1 MLILDLNQV
10 MISNIMNQI
19 GNHTNTEIEEDL
31 VRHMVLNTIRSLIV
45 KYGHEY
51 GELVIACDDKKY
63 WRREFFPHYK
73 ANRKKTREASDI
85 DWGAIF
91 NCLNKIRDEL
101 KEYFPYK
108 VIQVEGAEAD
118 DIIGTLCFEYGTI
131 LNSEEKILI
140 LSGDK
145 DFVQLHV
152 FANVKQYD
160 PIRKKF
166 IEHANP
172 SLFLKEHILKGDSGD
187 GIPNILSPHDCFVNG
202 DRQKPLTAKKI
213 QSFIQVE
220 DIFKHEDS
228 MIRTNYSRNATLIDL
243 RHIPSTISKNILDQY
258 ESQKSKGREK
268 LFNYFIHH
276 RLKLLME
283 HINEF

>member
-31 VRHMVLNTIRSLIV
+31 VRHMVLNTIRSLLV
-45 KYGHEY
+45 KYKHEY

-63 WRREFFPHYK
+63 WRKEFFPHYK
-73 ANRKKTREASDI
+73 ANRKKTRDASEV
-85 DWGAIF
+85 DWNAIF

-101 KEYFPYK
+101 KTFFPYR

-118 DIIGTLCFEYGTI
+118 DVIATLVVKNGNV
-131 LNSEEKILI
+131 LNTGEKILI

-145 DFVQLHV
+145 DFVQLQIYG
-152 FANVKQYD
+152 NVKQFD

-166 IEHANP
+166 IEHSDP
-172 SLFLKEHILKGDSGD
+172 QQFLKEHILKGDSGD
-187 GIPNILSPHDCFVNG
+187 GIPNVLSPADTFVSG
-202 DRQKPLTAKKI
+202 EKQRKLTQKRMDAMLNFVPS
-213 QSFIQVE
+213 QHPE
-220 DIFKHEDS
+220 DIQANF
-228 MIRTNYSRNATLIDL
+228 IRNTTLIDL
-243 RHIPSTISKNILDQY
+243 SNVPEKISKAILEEYDKQSSKDK
-258 ESQKSKGREK
+258 SQ
-268 LFNYFIHH
+268 LMNYFINN

-283 HINEF
+283 HIGEF

>member
-31 VRHMVLNTIRSLIV
+31 VRHMVLNTIRSLLV
-45 KYGHEY
+45 KYKHEY

-63 WRREFFPHYK
+63 WRKEFFPHYK
-73 ANRKKTREASDI
+73 ANRKKTRDASEV
-85 DWGAIF
+85 DWNAIF

-101 KEYFPYK
+101 KTFFPYR

-118 DIIGTLCFEYGTI
+118 DVIATLVTKNGNV
-131 LNSEEKILI
+131 LNTGEKILI

-145 DFVQLHV
+145 DFVQLQIYG
-152 FANVKQYD
+152 NVKQFD

-166 IEHANP
+166 IEHSDP
-172 SLFLKEHILKGDSGD
+172 QQFLKEHILKGDSGD
-187 GIPNILSPHDCFVNG
+187 GIPNVLSPADTFVSG
-202 DRQKPLTAKKI
+202 EKQRKLTQKRMDTMLNFVPA
-213 QSFIQVE
+213 QHPE
-220 DIFKHEDS
+220 DIQANF
-228 MIRTNYSRNATLIDL
+228 IRNQTLIDL
-243 RHIPSTISKNILDQY
+243 SMVPERITTAILNEYDKQS
-258 ESQKSKGREK
+258 EKDRSQ
-268 LFNYFIHH
+268 LMNYFINH

-283 HINEF
+283 HIGEF

>member
-31 VRHMVLNTIRSLIV
+31 VRHMVLNTIRSLLV
-45 KYGHEY
+45 KYRNDY

-63 WRREFFPHYK
+63 WRREVFPNYK
-73 ANRKKTREASDI
+73 ANRKKNREASEL
-85 DWGAIF
+85 DWNAIF

-101 KEYFPYK
+101 KMFFPYK

-118 DIIGTLCFEYGTI
+118 DVIASMVFKHGNV
-131 LNSEEKILI
+131 LNTGEKILI

-145 DFVQLHV
+145 DFVQLQV
-152 FANVKQYD
+152 FGNVKQFD

-166 IEHANP
+166 IEHNDPA
-172 SLFLKEHILKGDSGD
+172 LFLKEHILKGDTGD
-187 GIPNILSPHDCFVNG
+187 GIPNVLSAGDVFVNG
-202 DRQKPLTAKKI
+202 ERQKPLTAKKL
-213 QSFIQVE
+213 QSMINFNPSDHSE
-220 DIFKHEDS
+220 DIIK
-228 MIRTNYSRNATLIDL
+228 NYMRNNLLINL
-243 RHIPSTISKNILDQY
+243 SEVPEKISKAILDEY
-258 ESQKSKGREK
+258 ESQSNKDRSQ
-268 LFNYFIHH
+268 LLNYFIRH
-276 RLKLLME
+276 RLRLLTE

>member
-19 GNHTNTEIEEDL
+19 GNHTNAEIEEDL
-31 VRHMVLNTIRSLIV
+31 VRHMVLNTIRSLLV

-51 GELVIACDDKKY
+51 GELVIACDDKNY
-63 WRREFFPHYK
+63 WRRKFFPHYK

-85 DWGAIF
+85 DWSAIF

-101 KEYFPYK
+101 KEFFPYR
-108 VIQVEGAEAD
+108 VIQVDGAEAD
-118 DIIGTLCFEYGTI
+118 DIIGTLCFKYGNV
-131 LNSEEKILI
+131 LNSGEKILI

-172 SLFLKEHILKGDSGD
+172 SLFLREHVLKGDSGD
-187 GIPNILSPHDCFVNG
+187 GIPNVLSPHDCIVKG
-202 DRQKPLTAKKI
+202 ERQKPLTAKKMQALLDSHI
-213 QSFIQVE
+213 PSLQDQVL
-220 DIFKHEDS
+220 HA
-228 MIRTNYSRNATLIDL
+228 NYLRNSTLIDL
-243 RHIPSTISKNILDQY
+243 SFIPEEISKEILSEY
-258 ESQKSKGREK
+258 EKQTGKGREK
-268 LFNYFIHH
+268 LFNYFIQH
-276 RLKLLME
+276 RLKHLME
-283 HINEF
+283 HLSEF